1 MKNKYSSKNN
11 IVIKNKNIKPINK
24 KKYININPINIFQSA
39 NNIYEGKSF
48 CKNNKNDIHIKKNM
62 NKTNFK
68 FLYYKANKNI
78 QLSNKFLKN
87 INRDNNSDKFEISND
102 KSS

>member
-1 MKNKYSSKNN
+1 
-11 IVIKNKNIKPINK
+11 
-24 KKYININPINIFQSA
+24 
-39 NNIYEGKSF
+39 
-48 CKNNKNDIHIKKNM
+48 M

-78 QLSNKFLKN
+78 LLSNKFLKN
-87 INRDNNSDKFEISND
+87 INRDNNSDKFEISSD